1 MRIATFNV
9 NSIKAHLPAVTGWL
23 TERAPD
29 VAGLQEIKCVDDAFP
44 RLEIEALGYRCETFG
59 QKTYNGVALLSKH
72 KMEDVTRGLP
82 GFADEQS
89 RFIAARIYPKDGAP
103 FHIANLYVPNGN
115 PVPGE
120 KWDYKLRWLEALFAW
135 VEGEMKSPDMPL
147 VVMGDYNIMPEDIDC
162 HDPKAWRDD
171 ALFRNEVRQFFRR
184 YRALGLTDA
193 VRSCTS
199 AKETYT
205 FWDYQAGAWP
215 KNNGLRIDH
224 LMLSPLAADRLHSA
238 GIDKHVRGQDKPSDH
253 VPVWAEFAG

>member
-1 MRIATFNV
+1 M
-9 NSIKAHLPAVTGWL
+9 
-23 TERAPD
+23 
-29 VAGLQEIKCVDDAFP
+29 
-44 RLEIEALGYRCETFG
+44 
-59 QKTYNGVALLSKH
+59 
-72 KMEDVTRGLP
+72 
-82 GFADEQS
+82 
-89 RFIAARIYPKDGAP
+89 
-103 FHIANLYVPNGN
+103 
-115 PVPGE
+115 
-120 KWDYKLRWLEALFAW
+120 
-135 VEGEMKSPDMPL
+135 
-147 VVMGDYNIMPEDIDC
+147 
-162 HDPKAWRDD
+162 
-171 ALFRNEVRQFFRR
+171 RQFFRR